1 MIEYAKSHGEN
12 IIFNH
17 TENEM
22 KGGYPITK
30 ILQENLTNIEM
41 LGGSKT
47 KEELGL
53 SRFEHLSIPLGLY
66 VNKEFN
72 TLFKGGS
79 RKTNEKEAEFL
90 ENDHFDNL
98 LNLVSVMRG
107 DSEKTNNT
115 RKRTTVINKTKK
127 NLE

>member
-30 ILQENLTNIEM
+30 ILQENLPTIEM

-90 ENDHFDNL
+90 DNNHFDNL

-107 DSEKTNNT
+107 GNETKNKTH
-115 RKRTTVINKTKK
+115 KRNTVINKTKK
-127 NLE
+127 NVE

>member
-30 ILQENLTNIEM
+30 ILQENLPNIEM

-79 RKTNEKEAEFL
+79 RKTKEKDAEFL

>member
-12 IIFNH
+12 IIFNN

-30 ILQENLTNIEM
+30 ILKENLPNIEM

-79 RKTNEKEAEFL
+79 RKTKEKEANLL
-90 ENDHFDNL
+90 EHDHFDNL

-107 DSEKTNNT
+107 GSERKIKTH
-115 RKRTTVINKTKK
+115 KRNTVINKTKK
-127 NLE
+127 NVE

>member
-12 IIFNH
+12 IIFNN

-30 ILQENLTNIEM
+30 ILQENLPNIEM

-79 RKTNEKEAEFL
+79 RKTNEKDAELL
-90 ENDHFDNL
+90 EHDRFDNL
-98 LNLVSVMRG
+98 LNLVSVMRCG
-107 DSEKTNNT
+107 SEKTNNT

>member
-30 ILQENLTNIEM
+30 ILQENLPTIEM

-98 LNLVSVMRG
+98 LNLVSVVRG
-107 DSEKTNNT
+107 GSEKTNNT

>member
-1 MIEYAKSHGEN
+1 MINYAKSHGEN

-30 ILQENLTNIEM
+30 ILQENLPTIEM

-79 RKTNEKEAEFL
+79 HTPKQKDSDLL
-90 ENDHFDNL
+90 ENDHFYNL

-107 DSEKTNNT
+107 GSEKTNIT

-127 NLE
+127 NVE

>member
-1 MIEYAKSHGEN
+1 MINYAKSHGEN

-22 KGGYPITK
+22 KGGYPILK
-30 ILQENLTNIEM
+30 ILEENQPPIEM

-53 SRFEHLSIPLGLY
+53 SRFQHLSIPLGLY
-66 VNKEFN
+66 VSKEFN
-72 TLFKGGS
+72 TIFKGGS
-79 RKTNEKEAEFL
+79 HTPKQKEAEFL

-107 DSEKTNNT
+107 GSETKNKTH
-115 RKRTTVINKTKK
+115 KRTTVINKTKK
-127 NLE
+127 NQE

>member
-30 ILQENLTNIEM
+30 ILQENLPNIEM

-107 DSEKTNNT
+107 GSEKTNIT
-115 RKRTTVINKTKK
+115 RKRTTMINKTKK